1 MCYLGL
7 NQTDWK
13 DNREIL
19 NVSEPSEIILGNLLA
34 LLQENFQD
42 RLKGPRMSIM
52 SKGQWNKNQKEKNV
66 NIS

>member
-1 MCYLGL
+1 MCYLAL

-19 NVSEPSEIILGNLLA
+19 NVSELSEVILGNLLA

-42 RLKGPRMSIM
+42 RLMGPRMSIM
-52 SKGQWNKNQKEKNV
+52 SKGQRNKNQKEKM
-66 NIS
+66 